1 VTTKFQK
8 HPKEPKTLFGA
19 LTAAQAGAVCRK
31 SLSRCGNKAARVYCY
46 GRVPLFGAKIG
57 VDEAKGK
64 QSRMA
69 IANIRRRIV
78 CSKIAGGRGV
88 VALLGGVDVEMSGCL
103 LFCFV

>member
-1 VTTKFQK
+1 MATRFQK
-8 HPKEPKTLFGA
+8 HPKKPKTLFGA
-19 LTAAQAGAVCRK
+19 VTGAQAGAVCRK
-31 SLSRCGNKAARVYCY
+31 SLSRCGNKAARVYCCS
-46 GRVPLFGAKIG
+46 RVSLFGAKIG
-57 VDEAKGK
+57 VDETKAK

-78 CSKIAGGRGV
+78 RSKIAGGGGV